1 MTVEQSKTATLSPQ
15 KPLRVMHLT
24 FNMGIGGTEQVIRQL
39 VHGMAAEGVESE
51 ILCIDGHIGP
61 IGETLQQ
68 SGVSVHKVARKQ
80 GFDWSLIK
88 AIRKCLREGRFDV
101 VHCHQYTP
109 WMYGWLAALPTR
121 AKVVFTEHGRF
132 YPDRYRYKAML
143 INPVMALFTP
153 SIIAISEATKD
164 ALVKYEFIPR
174 HKIQVIYNGIA
185 PMVRD
190 DEEAE
195 KVRDSLG
202 IPRDAFVVGTVSRLD
217 PVKNQGMMLRAFEQ
231 FSEKQPDSYLLLVG
245 DGPDKDKLVSLASE
259 YGISK
264 RVIFTGFINNPVHYL
279 ATMDVFLLSSHTEG
293 TSMTLLEAMSLEIPT
308 VATKVGGN
316 PEIIQDNV
324 TGILVEPDMASPFAE
339 GIEQLHQN
347 PILNLSMGKAARL
360 SFDKRFSAGAMVYQY
375 SKIYSDHGPTPYS
388 LHGSTDQ
395 IKNG

>member
-1 MTVEQSKTATLSPQ
+1 MTVEESKTATKSAR
-15 KPLRVMHLT
+15 KPLRVLHIT

-39 VHGMAAEGVESE
+39 VQGMTSEGVKSE

-61 IGETLQQ
+61 IGEALQQ
-68 SGVSVHKVARKQ
+68 SGVPVHKLARKQ

-88 AIRKCLREGRFDV
+88 AIRKRLREGRFDV

-121 AKVVFTEHGRF
+121 TKVVFTEHGRF

-153 SIIAISEATKD
+153 SIVAISEATKD

-185 PMVRD
+185 PLVRD
-190 DEEAE
+190 NDEAQ

-217 PVKNQGMMLRAFEQ
+217 PVKNQVMMLRAFKQ
-231 FSEKQPDSYLLLVG
+231 FSEKQPDSYLLMVG
-245 DGPDKDKLVSLASE
+245 DGPDKAKLVSLAEE
-259 YGISK
+259 YGISA
-264 RVIFTGFINNPVHYL
+264 RVIFTGFINSPVHYL
-279 ATMDVFLLSSHTEG
+279 AAMDVFLLSSHTEG
-293 TSMTLLEAMSLEIPT
+293 TSMTLLEAMSLEVPA
-308 VATKVGGN
+308 VATRVGGN
-316 PEIIQDNV
+316 PEIIEDDV
-324 TGILVEPDMASPFAE
+324 TGILVEPGMAHPFAE

-347 PILNLSMGKAARL
+347 PTLKQSMGQAARL
-360 SFDKRFSAGAMVYQY
+360 SFNTRFSAGSMVYQY
-375 SKIYSDHGPTPYS
+375 SKIYSEPDPTPYL
-388 LHGSTDQ
+388 LHGSTDE